1 MATSRSDIP
10 DVGYTQMWAGY
21 NDMQEI
27 EQDLYVVTEMVDD
40 TQIHRFK
47 DNKNKDAS
55 IAFFSKYQSDWK
67 QNVKYGG
74 YD

>member
-40 TQIHRFK
+40 TQKHRCFNSFLFK
-47 DNKNKDAS
+47 
-55 IAFFSKYQSDWK
+55 ISK
-67 QNVKYGG
+67 
-74 YD
+74 